1 MARALGWDHRFSVV
15 CLPHEFRDGLHV
27 VGIAELID
35 GRNSSEFVTA
45 ADQDLRIAGE
55 RCRIARY
62 SDHNRHHALASS
74 APALRPLAR
83 RIEHDGVEDL
93 SSFAANGRRKRSR
106 VWASIGLSPD
116 VVEAARCSALIIVE
130 SLSAALTRAI
140 GKPQGESADAC
151 KQVGD
156 LSGLPIIQHQS
167 R

>member
-15 CLPHEFRDGLHV
+15 RLPHEFRDDLHV

-35 GRNSSEFVTA
+35 GRNGSEFVTA

-62 SDHNRHHALASS
+62 SDHNRHRAFGKFAR
-74 APALRPLAR
+74 LRFGSLAR

-93 SSFAANGRRKRSR
+93 SSFAMNGRRKRSR

-116 VVEAARCSALIIVE
+116 VVEAARCSALIIVK
-130 SLSAALTRAI
+130 SLSAALTRAT
-140 GKPQGESADAC
+140 SA
-151 KQVGD
+151 
-156 LSGLPIIQHQS
+156 S
-167 R
+167 RKAKVPMPANRSATCLAFPT